1 MEEMRQLLSK
11 RTGEST
17 PRLQHKGQKEAATTG
32 TDAIRPGDFLKCI
45 EDAVS
50 EADKSLVRA
59 ASNQEALSVD
69 IGLLVADLNE
79 VSHCEHHSYPHPD
92 CPSQKASLLEKS
104 RMELQSTKRQCELV
118 KSLLADATAENEIM
132 YEVGITFILIG
143 HNSATAVI
151 QNSILIF

>member
-11 RTGEST
+11 RSGEST

-79 VSHCEHHSYPHPD
+79 VSLTAKITHYPHVD

-132 YEVGITFILIG
+132 YEVGITFIVIG
-143 HNSATAVI
+143 HTARQRSSKI
-151 QNSILIF
+151 HF

>member
-11 RTGEST
+11 RSGEST

-59 ASNQEALSVD
+59 ASNQEALFVD

-79 VSHCEHHSYPHPD
+79 VSLTAKITRIHMLIVCHRKPVFS
-92 CPSQKASLLEKS
+92 
-104 RMELQSTKRQCELV
+104 
-118 KSLLADATAENEIM
+118 KSLVWSSRAPSGN
-132 YEVGITFILIG
+132 V
-143 HNSATAVI
+143 S
-151 QNSILIF
+151 